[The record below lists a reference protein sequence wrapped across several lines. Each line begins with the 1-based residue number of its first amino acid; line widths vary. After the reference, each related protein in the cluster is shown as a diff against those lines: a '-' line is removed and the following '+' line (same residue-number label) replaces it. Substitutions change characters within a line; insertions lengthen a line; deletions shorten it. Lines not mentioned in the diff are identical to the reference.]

1 MDLGTLFIDKLIVHD
16 VPKRLKGQES
26 DGPILSEIES
36 PSTAEIQNYFKE
48 KTVGTLKEIRYEVAD
63 DPGADSPVP
72 GLSADLLSGQRD
84 LVPASQEM
92 AKHLFECQSGVNSA
106 GLLVVGLGVVGS
118 DSALILM
125 KLQREEG
132 VRVRQESLDG
142 NMTFNI
148 EHVQNLLLTD
158 QTRVFKAGLFVA
170 SNNADELLD
179 GLVSDNQRG
188 YSPRTEIASFFLRDF
203 LGCQLRESADV
214 KTKEFFE
221 SSENF
226 INEQVKD
233 PVRRTSYQSALI
245 AEMNS
250 NRQQIRPQS
259 FAASHLRG
267 SDRARFVAYLR
278 DNGVTG
284 TVVKDT
290 ALVRSQI
297 SRIQVDLESGIS
309 VIASSEA
316 FDSHVELEALDDDQV
331 RMKIEDKLKRVK
343 GRGRG

>member
-63 DPGADSPVP
+63 DPGTDSPVP
-72 GLSADLLSGQRD
+72 GLSAELLAGQRD
-84 LVPASQEM
+84 LVPASQDM
-92 AKHLFECQSGVNSA
+92 AKHLFKCQSGVNSA
-106 GLLVVGLGVVGS
+106 GLLVVGLGTIDGAA
-118 DSALILM
+118 ALTLM

-132 VRVRQESLDG
+132 VRVRQQSFEGSR
-142 NMTFNI
+142 TFNI

-158 QTRVFKAGLFVA
+158 QTRVFKAGLFIA
-170 SNNADELLD
+170 SQIDGELID

-188 YSPRTEIASFFLRDF
+188 YSPRTEIASFFLEDF
-203 LGCQLRESADV
+203 LGCQLRESSDV
-214 KTKEFFE
+214 MTKEFFE
-221 SSENF
+221 ATEDF
-226 INEQVKD
+226 INERVSD
-233 PVRRTSYQSALI
+233 PVNRASYQSALI

-250 NRQQIRPQS
+250 NRTQIRPQS
-259 FAASHLRG
+259 FAGSHFKD
-267 SDRARFVAYLR
+267 SDRTRYIAYLG
-278 DNGVTG
+278 DQGVRG
-284 TVVKDT
+284 TVPKDT
-290 ALVRSQI
+290 TLVRSQI

-316 FDSHVELEALDDDQV
+316 FDSHVELESLDDDQV
-331 RMKIEDKLKRVK
+331 RMKIEDRLKRVK

>member
-16 VPKRLKGQES
+16 VPKRLKSEETG
-26 DGPILSEIES
+26 GPILSEIES
-36 PSTAEIQNYFKE
+36 PATSDIQNYFKE
-48 KTVGTLKEIRYEVAD
+48 KTVGTLKEIRFEVAD
-63 DPGADSPVP
+63 DPGTESPVP
-72 GLSADLLSGQRD
+72 AISADLLAGRSD
-84 LVPASQEM
+84 LVPASQDM
-92 AKHLFECQSGVNSA
+92 AKHLFNCQSGVNSA
-106 GLLVVGLGVVGS
+106 GLLVVGLGTVDGAR
-118 DSALILM
+118 ALTLM

-132 VRVRQESLDG
+132 VRVRQQSVDG
-142 NMTFNI
+142 SRTFNI

-158 QTRVFKAGLFVA
+158 QTRVFKAGLFLT
-170 SNNADELLD
+170 SQIDGEMID

-203 LGCQLRESADV
+203 LGCRLRESSDV
-214 KTKEFFE
+214 MTKEFFE
-221 SSENF
+221 STEDF
-226 INEQVKD
+226 INERVSD
-233 PVRRTSYQSALI
+233 PVNRASYQSALI

-250 NRQQIRPQS
+250 NRTQIRPHS
-259 FAASHLRG
+259 FAQSYFKDA
-267 SDRARFVAYLR
+267 DRAKYVSYLR
-278 DNGVTG
+278 DNGVRG

-290 ALVRSQI
+290 TLVRSQI

-316 FDSHVELEALDDDQV
+316 FDSHIEMESLDDDQM